1 MNRPQRFRGLATGPG
16 VQRKAPRTV
25 IQRENKPKGPRLE
38 EQHEEGRRERSQQL
52 IPASKD
58 FSLMHLVTRV
68 HWENNQ
74 PRKYDMTLY
83 LIDTTANNV
92 VVSTHKTFFAA
103 VTRRH
108 DLAKSEN
115 RRGFGG
121 LEVVELHLP
130 AKKRTELTHADISE
144 WITNDSAA

>member
-1 MNRPQRFRGLATGPG
+1 
-16 VQRKAPRTV
+16 
-25 IQRENKPKGPRLE
+25 
-38 EQHEEGRRERSQQL
+38 
-52 IPASKD
+52 
-58 FSLMHLVTRV
+58 MHLVTRV

-74 PRKYDMTLY
+74 PRNYDMTLY
-83 LIDTTANNV
+83 VIDTMANNV
-92 VVSTHKTFFAA
+92 VISSHRTFFAA
-103 VTRRH
+103 VTKRH

>member
-1 MNRPQRFRGLATGPG
+1 
-16 VQRKAPRTV
+16 
-25 IQRENKPKGPRLE
+25 
-38 EQHEEGRRERSQQL
+38 
-52 IPASKD
+52 
-58 FSLMHLVTRV
+58 
-68 HWENNQ
+68 
-74 PRKYDMTLY
+74 MTLY

-92 VVSTHKTFFAA
+92 VVSTHKTFLAA

-130 AKKRTELTHADISE
+130 AKKRTELALADISE

>member
-1 MNRPQRFRGLATGPG
+1 
-16 VQRKAPRTV
+16 
-25 IQRENKPKGPRLE
+25 
-38 EQHEEGRRERSQQL
+38 
-52 IPASKD
+52 
-58 FSLMHLVTRV
+58 MHLVTRA

-74 PRKYDMTLY
+74 PGKYNMPLY

-92 VVSTHKTFFAA
+92 VISSHKTFFAA

-108 DLAKSEN
+108 DLARSEN

-130 AKKRTELTHADISE
+130 AKKCTELTHADISE